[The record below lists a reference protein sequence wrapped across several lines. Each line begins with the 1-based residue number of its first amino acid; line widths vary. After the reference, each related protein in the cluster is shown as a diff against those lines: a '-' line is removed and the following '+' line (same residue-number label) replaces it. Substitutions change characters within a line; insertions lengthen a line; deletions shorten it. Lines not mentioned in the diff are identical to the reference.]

1 MSHGRGYAMVIHDDA
16 RGHVPHQAFNK
27 SVARSSDGE
36 HARPTYAFVRTC
48 VDLCDAT
55 HERRRSNPTGTQASH
70 RLVIGQLM
78 VRLWPLF
85 ELSDNPSVFN
95 LLQADRE
102 SQSVLGVRSKSAGV
116 PHRNNANANTSPRRP

>member
-1 MSHGRGYAMVIHDDA
+1 MSHGRGYAMVINDDA

-36 HARPTYAFVRTC
+36 HARPTYAFVPASTFVTR
-48 VDLCDAT
+48 
-55 HERRRSNPTGTQASH
+55 PTSGEEVIPPEL
-70 RLVIGQLM
+70 RPVIGQLM

-85 ELSDNPSVFN
+85 ELNDNPSVFN

-102 SQSVLGVRSKSAGV
+102 SQSVLGVRSKSAGD
-116 PHRNNANANTSPRRP
+116 

>member
-55 HERRRSNPTGTQASH
+55 HERRRSNRTGTQANH
-70 RLVIGQLM
+70 RLVIGQLL
-78 VRLWPLF
+78 VRPRPLF
-85 ELSDNPSVFN
+85 ELSDTS
-95 LLQADRE
+95 RE
-102 SQSVLGVRSKSAGV
+102 KESRK
-116 PHRNNANANTSPRRP
+116 

>member
-85 ELSDNPSVFN
+85 ELSDNHHHHPT
-95 LLQADRE
+95 RHRRWT
-102 SQSVLGVRSKSAGV
+102 RSSG
-116 PHRNNANANTSPRRP
+116 

>member
-27 SVARSSDGE
+27 AVARSRGGE

-85 ELSDNPSVFN
+85 ELSDTRRMK
-95 LLQADRE
+95 LR
-102 SQSVLGVRSKSAGV
+102 RIM
-116 PHRNNANANTSPRRP
+116 TSGTAVSRGDTSG

>member
-85 ELSDNPSVFN
+85 ELSDTRKKI
-95 LLQADRE
+95 DRE
-102 SQSVLGVRSKSAGV
+102 DGSD
-116 PHRNNANANTSPRRP
+116 